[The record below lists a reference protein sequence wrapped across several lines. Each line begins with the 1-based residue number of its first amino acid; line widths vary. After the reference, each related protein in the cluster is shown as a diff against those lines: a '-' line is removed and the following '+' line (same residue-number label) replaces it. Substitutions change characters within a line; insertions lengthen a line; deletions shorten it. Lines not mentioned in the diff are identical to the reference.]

1 MTHKCC
7 RSHTWYI
14 SGGSAV
20 REFLPLAGKS
30 SALWTPIRRLP
41 SDRKLPFMSF
51 SSFWGFIQNEIW
63 RTGQILWALGAE
75 RQLNKLIIF
84 SSEIKIWLWTLLFLI
99 RSPLEFFNYIR
110 VAVSFCSTPHHC
122 THFLFCAIHQGSHFF
137 CAFHLSCSFFI
148 WAALFISSD
157 NSQQR
162 LDSLRPTQFSE
173 QRNSRRVSSFERDS
187 SMSSKVWTP

>member
-1 MTHKCC
+1 MFLSAWPYIFLPRMSEITQRKKTRSWPALSIFLQGENFLVNWQIWIILKFCCNIYPKKCFLCFAIDFLDKWKPAMTHKCC

-30 SALWTPIRRLP
+30 PPLWTPIRRLP

-75 RQLNKLIIF
+75 WQLNKLMLCPV
-84 SSEIKIWLWTLLFLI
+84 K
-99 RSPLEFFNYIR
+99 
-110 VAVSFCSTPHHC
+110 
-122 THFLFCAIHQGSHFF
+122 
-137 CAFHLSCSFFI
+137 
-148 WAALFISSD
+148 
-157 NSQQR
+157 
-162 LDSLRPTQFSE
+162 
-173 QRNSRRVSSFERDS
+173 
-187 SMSSKVWTP
+187 

>member
-7 RSHTWYI
+7 RSHIWYI

-30 SALWTPIRRLP
+30 PPLWTPIRRLP

-75 RQLNKLIIF
+75 TDDL
-84 SSEIKIWLWTLLFLI
+84 SSKIKIWFWTLLFLI
-99 RSPLEFFNYIR
+99 RSPLNSLIKSELQFPSDLLPTTAFI
-110 VAVSFCSTPHHC
+110 SFSVQSTKE
-122 THFLFCAIHQGSHFF
+122 AI
-137 CAFHLSCSFFI
+137 SFAHFI
-148 WAALFISSD
+148 WGALFISSD

-162 LDSLRPTQFSE
+162 LDSLWPTQFSE
-173 QRNSRRVSSFERDS
+173 QRNSLRLCFF
-187 SMSSKVWTP
+187 VWKRLVNVEQSLDPLNLPFQAF

>member
-30 SALWTPIRRLP
+30 PPLWTPIRRLP

-75 RQLNKLIIF
+75 TDDLCSK
-84 SSEIKIWLWTLLFLI
+84 IKTWFWTLLFLI
-99 RSPLEFFNYIR
+99 RPPLEFFYQIR
-110 VAVSFCSTPHHC
+110 VAVSFWSTPHHC

-137 CAFHLSCSFFI
+137 CAFHLSCSFHFFRQFSATSWFSETNPI
-148 WAALFISSD
+148 
-157 NSQQR
+157 
-162 LDSLRPTQFSE
+162 LRTTQFPSRFFVWKRLVNVE
-173 QRNSRRVSSFERDS
+173 QSLDPLNLPLTAF
-187 SMSSKVWTP
+187 